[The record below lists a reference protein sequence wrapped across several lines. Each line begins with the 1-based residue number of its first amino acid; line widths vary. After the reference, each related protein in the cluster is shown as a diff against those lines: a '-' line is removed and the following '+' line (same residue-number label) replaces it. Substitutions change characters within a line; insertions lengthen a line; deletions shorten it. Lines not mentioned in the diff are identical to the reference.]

1 MRITIFSENT
11 GPVFGSSRVWKN
23 AGQSIGLLYP
33 TESLHTRKHRCQEP
47 NLYCRDIAISAC

>member
-1 MRITIFSENT
+1 LFSENT
-11 GPVFGSSRVWKN
+11 GPVFGSSRVRKN
-23 AGQSIGLLYP
+23 AGQPIGLLYP